1 MKKNENIYSEIDLLR
16 TGELL
21 RFRIEEAGYTVRDIQ
36 EYLMLSW
43 PQPIYRW
50 FSGKVLPSIQHLYAI
65 SILLGVHMED
75 LLATKVD
82 TDSSVTNQVFMLH
95 LSANEFTL
103 TR

>member
-1 MKKNENIYSEIDLLR
+1 MKNNENTYPEIDLLR

-21 RFRIEEAGYTVRDIQ
+21 RLRIEEAGYTVRDIQ

-75 LLATKVD
+75 LLVPKVD
-82 TDSSVTNQVFMLH
+82 TDSTYSSVTDRTFMLC
-95 LSANEFTL
+95 
-103 TR
+103 